1 VLARLSESSGE
12 SSTGFSAEDFRLIRA
27 WRLCKRSRVASAF
40 DGRGAAQNPGRWNG
54 SGIAVV
60 YTAESR
66 SLASLEVLVHTE
78 DTQVLAAMSWAMI
91 PVSIDESLIESL
103 QGLPV
108 DWRELPAPVSTREVG
123 TRWVAESRSAV
134 LRVPSIVVDGE
145 FNYVLNPRHADFAR
159 LEIGEPLQ
167 FSFDP
172 RLSGSPR
179 SPLPHRT

>member
-1 VLARLSESSGE
+1 VLAKLSESSGE
-12 SSTGFSAEDFRLIRA
+12 SSTEFSAEAFRLIRA

-60 YTAESR
+60 YSAESR

-78 DTQVLAAMSWAMI
+78 DTWVLAAVSWAMI
-91 PVSIDESLIESL
+91 PVSIDESLIEIL
-103 QGLPV
+103 PGLPV
-108 DWRELPAPVSTREVG
+108 DWRQLPAPRSTREVG

-145 FNYVLNPRHADFAR
+145 FNYVLNPLHADFAR
-159 LEIGEPLQ
+159 LEIGAPLE

-179 SPLPHRT
+179 KKD

>member
-1 VLARLSESSGE
+1 
-12 SSTGFSAEDFRLIRA
+12 
-27 WRLCKRSRVASAF
+27 VASAF

-78 DTQVLAAMSWAMI
+78 DTQVLAAVNWAMI
-91 PVSIDESLIESL
+91 PVSIDESLIEIL
-103 QGLPV
+103 QALPV
-108 DWRELPAPVSTREVG
+108 DWRRLPAPLSTREVG
-123 TRWVAESRSAV
+123 THWVAESRSAV

-145 FNYVLNPRHADFAR
+145 FNYVLNPQHADFAR
-159 LEIGEPLQ
+159 LEFGQPLA

-172 RLSGSPR
+172 RLGGSPR
-179 SPLPHRT
+179 SSSLTNGQGT

>member
-1 VLARLSESSGE
+1 MRARLSESSAE
-12 SSTGFSAEDFRLIRA
+12 SSTGFSAEDYHLIKA

-54 SGIAVV
+54 SGVAVV

-78 DTQVLAAMSWAMI
+78 DTQVLAAVNWAMI
-91 PVSIDESLIESL
+91 PVTIDESLIEIL
-103 QGLPV
+103 QTMPV
-108 DWRELPAPVSTREVG
+108 DWHRLPAPLSTREVG

-134 LRVPSIVVDGE
+134 LQVPSIVMDGE
-145 FNYVLNPRHADFAR
+145 FNYILNPRHADFAR
-159 LEIGEPLQ
+159 LEIGEPSA

-172 RLSGSPR
+172 RLGRLPR
-179 SPLPHRT
+179 SS

>member
-1 VLARLSESSGE
+1 
-12 SSTGFSAEDFRLIRA
+12 LIRV

-78 DTQVLAAMSWAMI
+78 DTQVLAAVNWAMI
-91 PVSIDESLIESL
+91 PVSIDESLIEIL
-103 QGLPV
+103 QALPV
-108 DWRELPAPVSTREVG
+108 DWRRLPAPLSTREAG

-134 LRVPSIVVDGE
+134 LQVPSIVVDGE
-145 FNYVLNPRHADFAR
+145 FNYVLNPRHTDFAR
-159 LEIGEPLQ
+159 LEIGEPLA

-172 RLSGSPR
+172 RLSPSQR
-179 SPLPHRT
+179 S

>member
-1 VLARLSESSGE
+1 M
-12 SSTGFSAEDFRLIRA
+12 IRA
-27 WRLCKRSRVASAF
+27 WRLCKQSRVASAF

-54 SGIAVV
+54 PGIAVI

-78 DTQVLAAMSWAMI
+78 DTQVLAAVKWAMI
-91 PVSIDESLIESL
+91 PVSIDESLIEIV
-103 QGLPV
+103 QTPE
-108 DWRELPAPVSTREVG
+108 DWRQLPAPRSTREAG

-145 FNYVLNPRHADFAR
+145 FNYILNPRHTDFVR
-159 LEIGEPLQ
+159 LEIGEPLA

-172 RLSGSPR
+172 RLS
-179 SPLPHRT
+179 

>member
-12 SSTGFSAEDFRLIRA
+12 SSTGFLAEDLGLIRA
-27 WRLCKRSRVASAF
+27 WRLCKRSRAASAF

-78 DTQVLAAMSWAMI
+78 DTQVLAAVNWAMI
-91 PVSIDESLIESL
+91 PVSIDESLIEIL
-103 QGLPV
+103 QALPV
-108 DWRELPAPVSTREVG
+108 DWRQLPAPRSTREVG
-123 TRWVAESRSAV
+123 TRCVAESRSAV
-134 LRVPSIVVDGE
+134 LRVPSIVMDGE
-145 FNYVLNPRHADFAR
+145 FNYVLNPRHPDFSR
-159 LEIGEPLQ
+159 LEIGEPLE

-172 RLSGSPR
+172 RLSR
-179 SPLPHRT
+179 LP

>member
-1 VLARLSESSGE
+1 
-12 SSTGFSAEDFRLIRA
+12 LIRA

-54 SGIAVV
+54 SGVAVV

-78 DTQVLAAMSWAMI
+78 DTQLLAAVNWAMI
-91 PVSIDESLIESL
+91 PVSIDESLIEIL
-103 QGLPV
+103 QTVPA
-108 DWRELPAPVSTREVG
+108 DWRRLPGPPSTREAG

-145 FNYVLNPRHADFAR
+145 FNYVLNPQHADFAR
-159 LEIGEPLQ
+159 LEIGEPLA

-172 RLSGSPR
+172 RLGRPEGG
-179 SPLPHRT
+179 